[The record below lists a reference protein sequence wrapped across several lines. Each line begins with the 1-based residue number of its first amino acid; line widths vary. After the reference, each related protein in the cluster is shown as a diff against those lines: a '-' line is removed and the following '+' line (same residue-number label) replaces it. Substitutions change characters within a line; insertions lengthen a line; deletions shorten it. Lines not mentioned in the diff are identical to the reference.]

1 MLEQQWLL
9 ASLTEQEYRHWCE
22 HARCVRLKPGET
34 LIGADDFP
42 DLYLVLDGRFVV
54 NRHERSPGIVGLDEF
69 LTGWMTDREWMADQ
83 PMTLCML
90 DSGRFG
96 QLLSIDPRRRR
107 IFHQGVLPLL
117 AGRLYRDLKVTDS
130 LPRPLAQGFE
140 RGVQR
145 FEHLRTQLT
154 RGGR

>member
-1 MLEQQWLL
+1 MLEQQWFL
-9 ASLTEQEYRHWCE
+9 ASLTEQEFRHWME
-22 HARCVRLKPGET
+22 SARAVHLKPGET

-42 DLYLVLDGRFVV
+42 DLYLVLEGRFVMS
-54 NRHERSPGIVGLDEF
+54 RGLRSPGLVGLDEF

-96 QLLSIDPRRRR
+96 QILSVDPRRRR
-107 IFHQGVLPLL
+107 LFHRSVLPML
-117 AGRLYRDLKVTDS
+117 AGRLYRDLEISDT

-145 FEHLRTQLT
+145 FDALRHQFAS
-154 RGGR
+154 

>member
-22 HARCVRLKPGET
+22 HGQVVRLKPGET

-42 DLYLVLDGRFVV
+42 DLYLVLEGRFVV

-83 PMTLCML
+83 PMTLFML

-96 QLLSIDPRRRR
+96 QVLSIDPRRRR
-107 IFHQGVLPLL
+107 IFHQGLLPLL
-117 AGRLYRDLKVTDS
+117 AGRLYRDLEVTER
-130 LPRPLAQGFE
+130 LPGLLSQGFE

-145 FEHLRTQLT
+145 FENLRIQFECS
-154 RGGR
+154 GR

>member
-9 ASLTEQEYRHWCE
+9 ASLREQEYRHWCE
-22 HARCVRLKPGET
+22 HGQVVRLKPGET

-42 DLYLVLDGRFVV
+42 DLYLVLEGRFVV

-83 PMTLCML
+83 PMTLFML

-96 QLLSIDPRRRR
+96 QVLSIDPRRRR
-107 IFHQGVLPLL
+107 IFHQGLLPLL
-117 AGRLYRDLKVTDS
+117 AGRLYRDLEVTER
-130 LPRPLAQGFE
+130 LPGLLSQGFE

-145 FEHLRTQLT
+145 FENLRTQFE
-154 RGGR
+154 RSGR

>member
-1 MLEQQWLL
+1 
-9 ASLTEQEYRHWCE
+9 
-22 HARCVRLKPGET
+22 

-42 DLYLVLDGRFVV
+42 DLYLVLEGRFVV

-83 PMTLCML
+83 PMTLFML

-96 QLLSIDPRRRR
+96 QVLSIDPRRRR
-107 IFHQGVLPLL
+107 IFHQGLLPLL
-117 AGRLYRDLKVTDS
+117 AGRLYRDLEVTER
-130 LPRPLAQGFE
+130 LPGLLSQGFE

-145 FEHLRTQLT
+145 FENLRIQFE
-154 RGGR
+154 RSGR